1 MLKLK
6 IIIGTSVLFALGGC
20 AAISATSSGAL
31 VEVVTDAPSKYA
43 CKFLGDVYG
52 SQGNWITGD
61 ITSNKNLAMGSRND
75 IKNEAA
81 ELGANVV
88 QIQDSKTTR
97 AWTALGT
104 TNHVLVGKAYKCK
117 DLK

>member
-1 MLKLK
+1 MQK
-6 IIIGTSVLFALGGC
+6 IKFSILVVVSLVLSGC
-20 AAISATSSGAL
+20 AAISATSSGER
-31 VEVVTDAPSKYA
+31 VEVVTEAPSKYA

-61 ITSNKNLAMGSRND
+61 FTSNKNLAMGSRND
-75 IKNEAA
+75 LKNETA
-81 ELGANVV
+81 ELGGNVV
-88 QIQDSKTTR
+88 HVQDSKTTQS
-97 AWTALGT
+97 WTANGT